1 MYVRIDWHP
10 QATFWIGALTV
21 LKMDHKGTPQ
31 CIYNDKKTPEER
43 LLYLNFD
50 VLVEKASKN
59 PKMGDLSAK
68 RLGEGG
74 TQAFDNHKYSIH
86 SMVLQG
92 PIINVLSDF
101 FDHRMRFSKV
111 NY

>member
-1 MYVRIDWHP
+1 MYVGIDWHP
-10 QATFWIGALTV
+10 QSTFWIGALTV
-21 LKMDHKGTPQ
+21 LKMDHTGTPQ
-31 CIYNDKKTPEER
+31 CIYDDKETHEER

-74 TQAFDNHKYSIH
+74 TQAFDSHKYSIH
-86 SMVLQG
+86 FMVLQG
-92 PIINVLSDF
+92 SI
-101 FDHRMRFSKV
+101 H
-111 NY
+111 